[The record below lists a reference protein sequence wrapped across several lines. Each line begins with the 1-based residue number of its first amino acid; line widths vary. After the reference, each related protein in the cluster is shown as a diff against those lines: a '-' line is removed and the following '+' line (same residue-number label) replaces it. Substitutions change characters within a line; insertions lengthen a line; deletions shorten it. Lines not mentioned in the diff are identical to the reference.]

1 MFWFGLIVGAIVGGA
16 LGVGGMYLWKIKGKL
31 QIKAEDFQKQVEDK
45 AKEIIAAAK
54 EITK

>member
-54 EITK
+54 EIVK